1 MRDESK
7 SVNPGG
13 YGSHV
18 VGNLRGGAKRKG
30 YELNMKVPHIIAGKD
45 YLGDSAFL
53 DVFDPATGEITKNVA
68 VATPQ
73 TVADAVAAANEALPA
88 WRATGLAKRT
98 AIFFKLREIIISRQ
112 DELAEII
119 SAEHG
124 KVPSD
129 AKGEIAR
136 GLENV
141 EFCAGLLHHMK
152 GEFLEQAANGINV
165 HQVRQPVG
173 VVACITPFN
182 FPAMVPLWMVTAAI
196 AAGNT
201 VVLKPSEKDPSAANW
216 IVNAFHE
223 AGLPDGVLNLV
234 HGDRNTAESLIDAEP
249 VKAVS
254 FVGSTPVAKSIYE
267 RATAL
272 GKRCQALGGAK
283 NHMVVMPDADLDA
296 AADAAVSAGYGSAGE
311 RCMAVSVLVPVGDI
325 ADELLSKIEER
336 ITSLKVGPG
345 TDPENEMGPVITAE
359 AKQRIE
365 SFIENAPATGA
376 EVRIDGRKAELPE
389 KGYFVGPTL
398 IDKVKPGMPVYDEEI
413 FGPVLS
419 VVRVDSFDE
428 AVNLINSSRYA
439 NGTAVFTRDGRT
451 AREFEF
457 GIEVGMVGINVPIP
471 VPIGAFSFGGWKD
484 SLFGD
489 THIYGPEAFN
499 FYTRR
504 KVVTERWP
512 LASESQINLG
522 FPTH

>member
-1 MRDESK
+1 MTT
-7 SVNPGG
+7 VI
-13 YGSHV
+13 
-18 VGNLRGGAKRKG
+18 
-30 YELNMKVPHIIAGKD
+30 PHIINGKEIS
-45 YLGDSAFL
+45 DSERYGA
-53 DVFDPATGEITKNVA
+53 VYNPATGEQTGELAMATVATVEEA
-68 VATPQ
+68 VAR
-73 TVADAVAAANEALPA
+73 ASEALPA
-88 WRATGLAKRT
+88 WRATGLAKR
-98 AIFFKLREIIISRQ
+98 AAVFFKLREIIESRRQ
-112 DELAEII
+112 ELSEVI

-129 AKGEIAR
+129 AAGEIAR

-152 GEFLEQAANGINV
+152 GEFLEQAATGINV

-201 VVLKPSEKDPSAANW
+201 VILKPSERDPSAANW
-216 IVNAFHE
+216 IVKAFHE

-234 HGDRNTAESLIDAEP
+234 HGDKEAVEALIDAP
-249 VKAVS
+249 AVKAVS
-254 FVGSTPVAKSIYE
+254 FVGSTPIAKSIYE
-267 RATAL
+267 RATSQ

-296 AADAAVSAGYGSAGE
+296 AADAAISAGFGSAGE
-311 RCMAVSVLVPVGDI
+311 RCMAVSVVVPVGDI
-325 ADELLSKIEER
+325 ADELVAKIQER
-336 ITSLKVGPG
+336 IGGVKVGPG
-345 TDPENEMGPVITAE
+345 TDPDNEMGPVITAQ
-359 AKQRIE
+359 AKERIE
-365 SFIENAPATGA
+365 GIIGGAAEAGAT
-376 EVRIDGRKAELPE
+376 VLVDGREADLPKE
-389 KGYFVGPTL
+389 GYFVGPTL
-398 IDKVKPGMPVYDEEI
+398 IDNVKPGMEVYDQEI

-419 VVRVDSFDE
+419 IARVDTFDE
-428 AVNLINSSRYA
+428 AVELINSNRYA

-457 GIEVGMVGINVPIP
+457 NIEVGMVGINVPIP

>member
-1 MRDESK
+1 MTT
-7 SVNPGG
+7 VI
-13 YGSHV
+13 
-18 VGNLRGGAKRKG
+18 
-30 YELNMKVPHIIAGKD
+30 PHIIKGQEVSE
-45 YLGDSAFL
+45 SARFSP
-53 DVFDPATGEITKNVA
+53 VFNPATGEETAQLA
-68 VATPQ
+68 VADSA
-73 TVADAVAAANEALPA
+73 TVADAVAKAQEALPA
-88 WRATGLAKRT
+88 WRSTGLAKR
-98 AIFFKLREIIISRQ
+98 ADVFFKLREIITSRQ
-112 DELAEII
+112 SELAEII
-119 SAEHG
+119 SLEHG

-129 AKGEIAR
+129 AAGEIAR

-152 GEFLEQAANGINV
+152 GEYLEQAATGINV

-201 VVLKPSEKDPSAANW
+201 VILKPSERDPSAANW
-216 IVNAFHE
+216 IVKAFHE
-223 AGLPDGVLNLV
+223 AGLPEGVLNLV
-234 HGDRNTAESLIDAEP
+234 HGGKDTVEALIEAP
-249 VKAVS
+249 QVKAVS
-254 FVGSTPVAKSIYE
+254 FVGSTPIAKSIYE

-296 AADAAVSAGYGSAGE
+296 AADAAISAGFGSAGE
-311 RCMAVSVLVPVGDI
+311 RCMAVSVVVPVGDI
-325 ADELLSKIEER
+325 ADELVAKIRER
-336 ITSLKVGPG
+336 SADIKVGPG
-345 TDPENEMGPVITAE
+345 TEPQAEMGPVSTAQ
-359 AKQRIE
+359 AKERIE
-365 SFIENAPATGA
+365 GFIAGA
-376 EVRIDGRKAELPE
+376 EESGASVLVDGRKADLPTS
-389 KGYFVGPTL
+389 GYFIGPTL
-398 IDKVKPGMPVYDEEI
+398 VDDVVPGMPVYDEEI
-413 FGPVLS
+413 FGPVLA
-419 VVRVDSFDE
+419 VARVDTFDA
-428 AVNLINSSRYA
+428 AVELINSNRYA

-457 GIEVGMVGINVPIP
+457 NIEVGMVGINVPIP

-512 LASESQINLG
+512 LPSESQVNLG

>member
-1 MRDESK
+1 MTT
-7 SVNPGG
+7 VI
-13 YGSHV
+13 
-18 VGNLRGGAKRKG
+18 
-30 YELNMKVPHIIAGKD
+30 PHIIKGQEVSE
-45 YLGDSAFL
+45 SASFSP
-53 DVFDPATGEITKNVA
+53 VFNPATGEETAQLA
-68 VATPQ
+68 VADSA
-73 TVADAVAAANEALPA
+73 TVADAVAKAQEALPA
-88 WRATGLAKRT
+88 WRSTGLAKR
-98 AIFFKLREIIISRQ
+98 ADVFFKLREIITSRQ
-112 DELAEII
+112 SELAEII
-119 SAEHG
+119 SLEHG

-129 AKGEIAR
+129 AAGEIAR

-152 GEFLEQAANGINV
+152 GEYLEQAATGINV

-201 VVLKPSEKDPSAANW
+201 VILKPSERDPSAANW
-216 IVNAFHE
+216 IVKAFHE
-223 AGLPDGVLNLV
+223 AGLPEGVLNLV
-234 HGDRNTAESLIDAEP
+234 HGGKDTVEALIEAP
-249 VKAVS
+249 QVKAVS
-254 FVGSTPVAKSIYE
+254 FVGSTPIAKSIYE

-296 AADAAVSAGYGSAGE
+296 AADAAISAGFGSAGE
-311 RCMAVSVLVPVGDI
+311 RCMAVSVVVPVGDI
-325 ADELLSKIEER
+325 ADELVAKIRER
-336 ITSLKVGPG
+336 IADIKVGPG
-345 TDPENEMGPVITAE
+345 TDPQAEMGPVITAQ
-359 AKQRIE
+359 AKERIE
-365 SFIENAPATGA
+365 GFIAGA
-376 EVRIDGRKAELPE
+376 EESGASVLVDGRKADLPTS
-389 KGYFVGPTL
+389 GYFIGPTL
-398 IDKVKPGMPVYDEEI
+398 VDDVVPGMPVYDEEI
-413 FGPVLS
+413 FGPVLA
-419 VVRVDSFDE
+419 VARVDTFDA
-428 AVNLINSSRYA
+428 AVELINSNRYA
-439 NGTAVFTRDGRT
+439 NGTAVFTRDGRA

-457 GIEVGMVGINVPIP
+457 NIEVGMVGINVPIP

-512 LASESQINLG
+512 LPSESQVNLG

>member
-1 MRDESK
+1 MTT
-7 SVNPGG
+7 VI
-13 YGSHV
+13 
-18 VGNLRGGAKRKG
+18 
-30 YELNMKVPHIIAGKD
+30 PHIIKGQEVSE
-45 YLGDSAFL
+45 SASFSP
-53 DVFDPATGEITKNVA
+53 VFNPATGEETAQLA
-68 VATPQ
+68 VADSA
-73 TVADAVAAANEALPA
+73 TVADAVAKAQEALPA
-88 WRATGLAKRT
+88 WRSTGLAKR
-98 AIFFKLREIIISRQ
+98 ADVFFKLREIITSRQ
-112 DELAEII
+112 SELAEII
-119 SAEHG
+119 SLEHG

-129 AKGEIAR
+129 AAGEIAR

-152 GEFLEQAANGINV
+152 GEYLEQAATGINV

-201 VVLKPSEKDPSAANW
+201 VILKPSERDPSAANW
-216 IVNAFHE
+216 IVKAFHE
-223 AGLPDGVLNLV
+223 AGLPEGVLNLV
-234 HGDRNTAESLIDAEP
+234 HGGKDTVEALIEAP
-249 VKAVS
+249 QVKAVS
-254 FVGSTPVAKSIYE
+254 FVGSTPIAKSIYE

-296 AADAAVSAGYGSAGE
+296 AADAAISAGFGSAGE
-311 RCMAVSVLVPVGDI
+311 RCMAVSVVVPVGDI
-325 ADELLSKIEER
+325 ADELVAKIRER
-336 ITSLKVGPG
+336 IADIKVGPG
-345 TDPENEMGPVITAE
+345 TDPQAEMGPVITAQAQE
-359 AKQRIE
+359 RIE
-365 SFIENAPATGA
+365 GFIAGA
-376 EVRIDGRKAELPE
+376 EESGASVLVDGRKADLPTS
-389 KGYFVGPTL
+389 GYFIGPTL
-398 IDKVKPGMPVYDEEI
+398 VDDVVPGMPVYDEEI
-413 FGPVLS
+413 FGPVLA
-419 VVRVDSFDE
+419 VARVDTFDA
-428 AVNLINSSRYA
+428 AVELINSNRYA

-457 GIEVGMVGINVPIP
+457 NIEVGMVGINVPIP

-512 LASESQINLG
+512 LPSESQVNLG

>member
-1 MRDESK
+1 MTT
-7 SVNPGG
+7 VI
-13 YGSHV
+13 
-18 VGNLRGGAKRKG
+18 
-30 YELNMKVPHIIAGKD
+30 PHIIKGQEVSE
-45 YLGDSAFL
+45 SASFSP
-53 DVFDPATGEITKNVA
+53 VFNPATGEETAQLA
-68 VATPQ
+68 VADSA
-73 TVADAVAAANEALPA
+73 TVADAVAKAQEALPA
-88 WRATGLAKRT
+88 WRSTGLAKR
-98 AIFFKLREIIISRQ
+98 ADVFFKLREIITSRQ
-112 DELAEII
+112 SELAEII
-119 SAEHG
+119 SLEHG

-129 AKGEIAR
+129 AAGEIAR

-152 GEFLEQAANGINV
+152 GEYLEQAATGINV

-201 VVLKPSEKDPSAANW
+201 VILKPSERDPSAANW
-216 IVNAFHE
+216 IVKAFHE
-223 AGLPDGVLNLV
+223 AGLPEGVLNLV
-234 HGDRNTAESLIDAEP
+234 HGGKDTVEALIEAP
-249 VKAVS
+249 QVKAVS
-254 FVGSTPVAKSIYE
+254 FVGSTPIAKSIYE

-296 AADAAVSAGYGSAGE
+296 AADAAISAGFGSAGE
-311 RCMAVSVLVPVGDI
+311 RCMAVSVVVPVGDI
-325 ADELLSKIEER
+325 ADELVAKIRER
-336 ITSLKVGPG
+336 IADIKVGPG
-345 TDPENEMGPVITAE
+345 TDPQAEMGPVITAQ
-359 AKQRIE
+359 AKERIE
-365 SFIENAPATGA
+365 GFIAGA
-376 EVRIDGRKAELPE
+376 EESGASVLVDGRKADLPTS
-389 KGYFVGPTL
+389 GYFIGPTL
-398 IDKVKPGMPVYDEEI
+398 VDDVVPGMPVYDEEI
-413 FGPVLS
+413 FGPVLA
-419 VVRVDSFDE
+419 VARVDTFDA
-428 AVNLINSSRYA
+428 AVELINSNRYA
-439 NGTAVFTRDGRT
+439 NGRT

-457 GIEVGMVGINVPIP
+457 NIEVGMVGINVPIP

-512 LASESQINLG
+512 LPSESQVNLG

>member
-1 MRDESK
+1 MTSLTK
-7 SVNPGG
+7 I
-13 YGSHV
+13 
-18 VGNLRGGAKRKG
+18 
-30 YELNMKVPHIIAGKD
+30 PHIIG
-45 YLGDSAFL
+45 GQE
-53 DVFDPATGEITKNVA
+53 VFESQTYGAVYNPATGEQIGEVA
-68 VATPQ
+68 LASKV
-73 TVADAVAAANEALPA
+73 TVEEAVRKAAEALPA
-88 WRATGLAKRT
+88 WRASGLAKRA
-98 AIFFKLREIIISRQ
+98 AIFFRLREIISSRQ
-112 DELAEII
+112 NELAELI
-119 SAEHG
+119 SLEHG

-129 AKGEIAR
+129 AAGEIAR

-152 GEFLEQAANGINV
+152 GEFLEQAARGINV
-165 HQVRQPVG
+165 HQTRQPVG

-201 VVLKPSEKDPSAANW
+201 VILKPSERDPSAANW
-216 IVNAFHE
+216 VVQAFHE

-234 HGDRNTAESLIDAEP
+234 HGDKDTVEALIDAP
-249 VKAVS
+249 DVKAVS
-254 FVGSTPVAKSIYE
+254 FVGSTPIAKSIYE
-267 RATAL
+267 RATSQ

-296 AADAAVSAGYGSAGE
+296 AADAAVSAGFGSAGE
-311 RCMAVSVLVPVGDI
+311 RCMAISVVVPVGDI
-325 ADELLSKIEER
+325 ADELAQKIQDR
-336 ITSLKVGPG
+336 IAGIKVGPG
-345 TDPENEMGPVITAE
+345 TNPENEMGPVITAQ
-359 AKQRIE
+359 AKDRIE
-365 SFIENAPATGA
+365 SLIASASDSGATLL
-376 EVRIDGRKAELPE
+376 VDGREADLPAE
-389 KGYFVGPTL
+389 GYFVGPTL
-398 IDKVKPGMPVYDEEI
+398 IDGVKPGMPVYDEEI

-419 VVRVDSFDE
+419 IVRVDSFDE
-428 AVNLINSSRYA
+428 AVDLINSNRYA

-457 GIEVGMVGINVPIP
+457 KIEVGMVGVNVPIP

-512 LASESQINLG
+512 LSSESQINLG
-522 FPTH
+522 FPTN

>member
-1 MRDESK
+1 MTT
-7 SVNPGG
+7 VI
-13 YGSHV
+13 
-18 VGNLRGGAKRKG
+18 
-30 YELNMKVPHIIAGKD
+30 PHIIKGQEVSE
-45 YLGDSAFL
+45 SASFSP
-53 DVFDPATGEITKNVA
+53 VFNPATGEETAQLA
-68 VATPQ
+68 VADSA
-73 TVADAVAAANEALPA
+73 TVADAVAKAQEALPA
-88 WRATGLAKRT
+88 WRSTGLAKR
-98 AIFFKLREIIISRQ
+98 ADVFFKLREIITSRQ
-112 DELAEII
+112 SELAEII
-119 SAEHG
+119 SLEHG

-129 AKGEIAR
+129 AAGEIAR

-152 GEFLEQAANGINV
+152 GEYLEQAATGINV

-201 VVLKPSEKDPSAANW
+201 VILKPSERDPSAANW
-216 IVNAFHE
+216 IVKAFHE
-223 AGLPDGVLNLV
+223 AGLPEGVLNLV
-234 HGDRNTAESLIDAEP
+234 HGGKDTVEALIEAP
-249 VKAVS
+249 QVKAVS
-254 FVGSTPVAKSIYE
+254 FVGSTPIAKSIYE

-296 AADAAVSAGYGSAGE
+296 AADAAISAGFGSAGE
-311 RCMAVSVLVPVGDI
+311 RCMAVSVVVPVGDI
-325 ADELLSKIEER
+325 ADELVAKIRER
-336 ITSLKVGPG
+336 IGDIKVGPG
-345 TDPENEMGPVITAE
+345 TDPQAEMGPVITAQ
-359 AKQRIE
+359 AKERIE
-365 SFIENAPATGA
+365 GFIAGA
-376 EVRIDGRKAELPE
+376 EESGASVLVDGRKADLPPS
-389 KGYFVGPTL
+389 GYFIGPTL
-398 IDKVKPGMPVYDEEI
+398 VDDVVPGMPVYDEEI
-413 FGPVLS
+413 FGPVLA
-419 VVRVDSFDE
+419 VARVDTFDA
-428 AVNLINSSRYA
+428 AVELINSNRYA

-457 GIEVGMVGINVPIP
+457 NIEVGMVGINVPIP

-512 LASESQINLG
+512 LPSESQVNLG

>member
-1 MRDESK
+1 MTT
-7 SVNPGG
+7 VI
-13 YGSHV
+13 
-18 VGNLRGGAKRKG
+18 
-30 YELNMKVPHIIAGKD
+30 PHIIKGQEVSE
-45 YLGDSAFL
+45 SASFSP
-53 DVFDPATGEITKNVA
+53 VFNPATGEETAQLA
-68 VATPQ
+68 VADSA
-73 TVADAVAAANEALPA
+73 TVADAVAKAQEALPA
-88 WRATGLAKRT
+88 WRSTGLAKR
-98 AIFFKLREIIISRQ
+98 ADVFFKLREIITSRQ
-112 DELAEII
+112 SELAEII
-119 SAEHG
+119 SLEHG

-129 AKGEIAR
+129 AAGEIAR

-152 GEFLEQAANGINV
+152 GEYLEQAATGINV

-201 VVLKPSEKDPSAANW
+201 VILKPSERDPSAANW
-216 IVNAFHE
+216 IVKAFHE
-223 AGLPDGVLNLV
+223 AGLPEGVLNLV
-234 HGDRNTAESLIDAEP
+234 HGGKDTVEALIEAP
-249 VKAVS
+249 QVKAVS
-254 FVGSTPVAKSIYE
+254 FVGSTPIAKSIYE

-296 AADAAVSAGYGSAGE
+296 AADAAISAGFGSAGE
-311 RCMAVSVLVPVGDI
+311 RCMAVSVVVPVGDI
-325 ADELLSKIEER
+325 ADELVAKIRER
-336 ITSLKVGPG
+336 IADIKVGPG
-345 TDPENEMGPVITAE
+345 TDPQAEMGPVITAQ
-359 AKQRIE
+359 AKERIE
-365 SFIENAPATGA
+365 GFIAGA
-376 EVRIDGRKAELPE
+376 EESGASVLVDGRKADLPTY
-389 KGYFVGPTL
+389 GYFIGPTL
-398 IDKVKPGMPVYDEEI
+398 VDDVVPGMPVYDEEI
-413 FGPVLS
+413 FGPVLA
-419 VVRVDSFDE
+419 VARVDTFDA
-428 AVNLINSSRYA
+428 AVELINSNRYA

-457 GIEVGMVGINVPIP
+457 NIEVGMVGINVPIP

-512 LASESQINLG
+512 LPSESQVNLG

>member
-1 MRDESK
+1 MTT
-7 SVNPGG
+7 VI
-13 YGSHV
+13 
-18 VGNLRGGAKRKG
+18 
-30 YELNMKVPHIIAGKD
+30 PHIIKGQEVSE
-45 YLGDSAFL
+45 SANFSP
-53 DVFDPATGEITKNVA
+53 VFNPATGEEIAQLA
-68 VATPQ
+68 VADSA
-73 TVADAVAAANEALPA
+73 TVADAVAKAQEALPA
-88 WRATGLAKRT
+88 WRSTGLAKR
-98 AIFFKLREIIISRQ
+98 ADVFFKLREIITSRQ
-112 DELAEII
+112 GELAEII
-119 SAEHG
+119 SLEHG

-129 AKGEIAR
+129 AAGEIAR

-152 GEFLEQAANGINV
+152 GECLEQAATGINV

-201 VVLKPSEKDPSAANW
+201 VILKPSERDPSAANW
-216 IVNAFHE
+216 IVKAFHE
-223 AGLPDGVLNLV
+223 AGLPEGVLNLV
-234 HGDRNTAESLIDAEP
+234 HGGKDTVEALIEAP
-249 VKAVS
+249 QVKAVS
-254 FVGSTPVAKSIYE
+254 FVGSTPIAKSIYE

-296 AADAAVSAGYGSAGE
+296 AADAAISAGFGSAGE
-311 RCMAVSVLVPVGDI
+311 RCMAVSVVVPVGDI
-325 ADELLSKIEER
+325 ADELVAKIRER
-336 ITSLKVGPG
+336 IADIKVGPG
-345 TDPENEMGPVITAE
+345 TDPQAEMGPVITAQ
-359 AKQRIE
+359 AKERIE
-365 SFIENAPATGA
+365 GFIAGA
-376 EVRIDGRKAELPE
+376 EESGASVLVDGRKADLPPS
-389 KGYFVGPTL
+389 GYFIGPTL
-398 IDKVKPGMPVYDEEI
+398 VDDVVPGMPVYEEEI
-413 FGPVLS
+413 FGPVLA
-419 VVRVDSFDE
+419 VARVDTFDA
-428 AVNLINSSRYA
+428 AVELINSNRYA

-457 GIEVGMVGINVPIP
+457 NIEVGMVGINVPIP

-512 LASESQINLG
+512 LPSESQVNLG

>member
-1 MRDESK
+1 MA
-7 SVNPGG
+7 VTT
-13 YGSHV
+13 V
-18 VGNLRGGAKRKG
+18 I
-30 YELNMKVPHIIAGKD
+30 PHIIKGQEVSE
-45 YLGDSAFL
+45 SASFSP
-53 DVFDPATGEITKNVA
+53 VFNPATGEETAQLA
-68 VATPQ
+68 VADSA
-73 TVADAVAAANEALPA
+73 TVADAVAKAQEALPA
-88 WRATGLAKRT
+88 WRSTGLAKR
-98 AIFFKLREIIISRQ
+98 ADVFFKLREIITSRQ
-112 DELAEII
+112 SELAEII
-119 SAEHG
+119 SLEHG

-129 AKGEIAR
+129 AAGEIAR

-152 GEFLEQAANGINV
+152 GEYLEQAATGINV

-201 VVLKPSEKDPSAANW
+201 VILKPSERDPSAANW
-216 IVNAFHE
+216 IVKAFHE
-223 AGLPDGVLNLV
+223 AGLPEGVLNLV
-234 HGDRNTAESLIDAEP
+234 HGGKDTVEALIEAP
-249 VKAVS
+249 QVKAVS
-254 FVGSTPVAKSIYE
+254 FVGSTPIAKSIYE

-296 AADAAVSAGYGSAGE
+296 AADAAISAGFGSAGE
-311 RCMAVSVLVPVGDI
+311 RCMAVSVVVPVGDI
-325 ADELLSKIEER
+325 ADELVAKIRER
-336 ITSLKVGPG
+336 IADIKVGPG
-345 TDPENEMGPVITAE
+345 TDPQAEMGPVITAQ
-359 AKQRIE
+359 AKERIE
-365 SFIENAPATGA
+365 GFIAGA
-376 EVRIDGRKAELPE
+376 EESGASVLVDGRKADLPTS
-389 KGYFVGPTL
+389 GYFIGPTL
-398 IDKVKPGMPVYDEEI
+398 VDDVVPGMPVYDEEI
-413 FGPVLS
+413 FGPVLA
-419 VVRVDSFDE
+419 VARVDTFDA
-428 AVNLINSSRYA
+428 AVELINSNRYA

-457 GIEVGMVGINVPIP
+457 NIEVGMVGINVPIP

-512 LASESQINLG
+512 LPSESQVNLG

>member
-1 MRDESK
+1 MTT
-7 SVNPGG
+7 VI
-13 YGSHV
+13 
-18 VGNLRGGAKRKG
+18 
-30 YELNMKVPHIIAGKD
+30 PHIIKGQEVSE
-45 YLGDSAFL
+45 SASFSP
-53 DVFDPATGEITKNVA
+53 VFNPATGEEIAQLA
-68 VATPQ
+68 VADSA
-73 TVADAVAAANEALPA
+73 TVADAVAKAQEALPA
-88 WRATGLAKRT
+88 WRSTGLAKR
-98 AIFFKLREIIISRQ
+98 ADVFFKLREIITSRQ
-112 DELAEII
+112 SELAEII
-119 SAEHG
+119 SLEHG

-129 AKGEIAR
+129 AAGEIAR

-152 GEFLEQAANGINV
+152 GEYLEQAATGINV

-201 VVLKPSEKDPSAANW
+201 VILKPSERDPSAANW
-216 IVNAFHE
+216 IVKAFHE
-223 AGLPDGVLNLV
+223 AGLPEGVLNLV
-234 HGDRNTAESLIDAEP
+234 HGGKDTVEALIEAP
-249 VKAVS
+249 QVKAVS
-254 FVGSTPVAKSIYE
+254 FVGSTPIAKSIYE

-296 AADAAVSAGYGSAGE
+296 AADAAISAGFGSAGE
-311 RCMAVSVLVPVGDI
+311 RCMAVSVVVPVGDI
-325 ADELLSKIEER
+325 ADELVAKIRER
-336 ITSLKVGPG
+336 IADIKVGPG
-345 TDPENEMGPVITAE
+345 TDPQAEMGPVITAQ
-359 AKQRIE
+359 AKERIE
-365 SFIENAPATGA
+365 GFIAGA
-376 EVRIDGRKAELPE
+376 EESGASVLVDGRKADLPTS
-389 KGYFVGPTL
+389 GYFIGPTL
-398 IDKVKPGMPVYDEEI
+398 VDDVVPGMPVYDEEI
-413 FGPVLS
+413 FGPVLA
-419 VVRVDSFDE
+419 VARVDTFDA
-428 AVNLINSSRYA
+428 AVELINSNRYA

-457 GIEVGMVGINVPIP
+457 NIEVGMVGINVPIP

-512 LASESQINLG
+512 LPSESQVNLG

>member
-1 MRDESK
+1 MTT
-7 SVNPGG
+7 VI
-13 YGSHV
+13 
-18 VGNLRGGAKRKG
+18 
-30 YELNMKVPHIIAGKD
+30 PHIIEGQEVA
-45 YLGDSAFL
+45 STESFSP
-53 DVFDPATGEITKNVA
+53 VFNPATGEQIAQLA
-68 VATPQ
+68 VADVA
-73 TVADAVAAANEALPA
+73 TVEDAVTKAQAALPM
-88 WRATGLAKRT
+88 WRATSLSKR
-98 AIFFKLREIIISRQ
+98 AEVFFKLREMITARQ
-112 DELAEII
+112 LELAEII
-119 SAEHG
+119 SLEHG

-129 AKGEIAR
+129 AAGEIAR

-152 GEFLEQAANGINV
+152 GEYLEQAATGINV

-201 VVLKPSEKDPSAANW
+201 VILKPSERDPSAANW
-216 IVNAFHE
+216 IVKAFHE
-223 AGLPDGVLNLV
+223 AGLPKGVLNLV
-234 HGDRNTAESLIDAEP
+234 HGGKDTVEDLIDAP
-249 VKAVS
+249 QVKAVS
-254 FVGSTPVAKSIYE
+254 FVGSTPIAKSIYE

-296 AADAAVSAGYGSAGE
+296 AADAAISAGFGSAGE
-311 RCMAVSVLVPVGDI
+311 RCMAVSVVVPVGDI
-325 ADELLSKIEER
+325 ADELVSKIRER
-336 ITSLKVGPG
+336 IGAIKVGPG
-345 TDPENEMGPVITAE
+345 TDPQAEMGPVITNQ
-359 AKQRIE
+359 AKKRIE
-365 SFIENAPATGA
+365 GLIAGAGKSGAT
-376 EVRIDGRKAELPE
+376 VLVDGRAGDLPQS
-389 KGYFVGPTL
+389 GYFLGPTL
-398 IDKVKPGMPVYDEEI
+398 IDDVAPGMPVYDEEI
-413 FGPVLS
+413 FGPVLAIA
-419 VVRVDSFDE
+419 RVDSFEE
-428 AVNLINSSRYA
+428 AVGLINASRYA

-451 AREFEF
+451 ARDFEF
-457 GIEVGMVGINVPIP
+457 NIDVGMVGINVPIP

-512 LASESQINLG
+512 LPSESQINLG

>member
-1 MRDESK
+1 MSL
-7 SVNPGG
+7 P
-13 YGSHV
+13 
-18 VGNLRGGAKRKG
+18 LI
-30 YELNMKVPHIIAGKD
+30 PHIINGQEV
-45 YLGDSAFL
+45 SAPEHAQRTSP
-53 DVFDPATGEITKNVA
+53 VFNPATGQQTA
-68 VATPQ
+68 DLALGSVAT
-73 TVADAVAAANEALPA
+73 VEEAVAAARAALPA
-88 WRATGLAKRT
+88 WRATGLAKR
-98 AIFFKLREIIISRQ
+98 AAVFFRLREIIVERQAELSEVIS
-112 DELAEII
+112 L
-119 SAEHG
+119 EHG

-129 AKGEIAR
+129 AAGEIAR

-201 VVLKPSEKDPSAANW
+201 VVLKPSERDPSAANW
-216 IVNAFHE
+216 IVKAFHE

-234 HGDRNTAESLIDAEP
+234 HGDREAVEALIDAP
-249 VKAVS
+249 DVKAVS
-254 FVGSTPVAKSIYE
+254 FVGSTPIAKSIYE
-267 RATAL
+267 RATSR

-296 AADAAVSAGYGSAGE
+296 AADAAVSAGFGSAGE
-311 RCMAVSVLVPVGDI
+311 RCMAVSVVVPVGDI
-325 ADELLSKIEER
+325 ADELVAKIQER
-336 ITSLKVGPG
+336 IAELKVGPG
-345 TDPENEMGPVITAE
+345 TDPDNEMGPVITAA
-359 AKQRIE
+359 AKERIE
-365 SFIENAPATGA
+365 GFIAGAAASGAT
-376 EVRIDGRKAELPE
+376 VLVDGREADLPAE
-389 KGYFVGPTL
+389 GYFVGPTL
-398 IDKVKPGMPVYDEEI
+398 IDHVKPGMPVYDEEI

-419 VVRVDSFDE
+419 VARVSTFDE
-428 AVNLINSSRYA
+428 AVELINSNRYA

-451 AREFEF
+451 AREFELN
-457 GIEVGMVGINVPIP
+457 IEVGMVGINVPIP

-512 LASESQINLG
+512 LPSESQINLG